1 MLISEM
7 PDTGFNSI
15 IQLYVVNYIENQDAW
30 YDEYKDRLSRD
41 DESNWKSN
49 WDYDFNT
56 CLVTEGDLPCLV
68 IKKNGDL
75 IKLHPFFYTSEE
87 SVNFESEG
95 NTIRIGSIAGNLV
108 TVAYFEG
115 VDTYNYPIYNP
126 DDIFG
131 FLGEYEPYMRISIDL
146 HEGCFAAFQ
155 DDFDDLDITSEE
167 YYSLGQ
173 QLLLSCLKT
182 AMEVMDEAED
192 NDVDFNDYNG
202 SDLSDYGWAE
212 LLNLSP
218 SSDEFKFIAQ
228 QNSDRIVDILNT
240 IEQGREE

>member
-1 MLISEM
+1 MLINEM

-87 SVNFESEG
+87 SVNFDSNFVLTLG
-95 NTIRIGSIAGNLV
+95 MVAGNLV
-108 TVAYFEG
+108 TVGYIEG
-115 VDTYNYPIYNP
+115 VDDYNYPVYDQDNV
-126 DDIFG
+126 FG
-131 FLGEYEPYMRISIDL
+131 FLGEWEPYMRISIDL

-155 DDFDDLDITSEE
+155 DDFDDLDITNEE
-167 YYSLGQ
+167 YYKLGR
-173 QLLLSCLKT
+173 QLLLSCLET
-182 AMEVMDEAED
+182 AMDIMGVAED
-192 NDVDFNDYNG
+192 SAIDFNDYKM

-212 LLNLSP
+212 ILSLTP
-218 SSDEFKFIAQ
+218 SSDDFKYIAQ
-228 QNSDRIVDILNT
+228 QNSDRMVDILSAVK
-240 IEQGREE
+240 QDREEQ